1 MPHMPNELIHKI
13 MESTHDDPYT
23 LSQCM
28 MVSWNFCQ
36 IVRPIFHSDLYLD
49 LRGLRYDILP
59 KLVRLFEVLDE
70 VTRHVRILYLVL
82 SDIDGLS
89 RLLADITISALVDAG
104 KLEEIYIKGR
114 LDKLSPRFL
123 LDLMELPS
131 LQVISLDGTHQIPI
145 SLIQDR
151 RGLRTLRLHNCTIVS
166 PFKFRDRYSTDA
178 EYNFAGDLV
187 SDENSIIFPTSLTLE
202 LSKRMIGDI
211 ALLEKSAN
219 YLTSLTLVYYS
230 HNPARY
236 IPIAH
241 ITAESFPSLDT
252 LSLVFH
258 IGSTFGIPI
267 DLPRFLQGHKR
278 SSNVKHVNI
287 TFDHESCVFSDMK
300 DYFSTTIKNAK
311 APFSTKEVFDRKALR
326 CLESGSCKLLMTS
339 EDLSVSRAADIGP
352 FKADVQIK
360 MNALF
365 PTDELPWVNV
375 KVVLEERFW
384 EFIDF

>member
-1 MPHMPNELIHKI
+1 MSLILRKTATVPHMPNELIHKI

-23 LSQCM
+23 LSQC
-28 MVSWNFCQ
+28 
-36 IVRPIFHSDLYLD
+36 IDLYLD

-82 SDIDGLS
+82 SDID
-89 RLLADITISALVDAG
+89 
-104 KLEEIYIKGR
+104 
-114 LDKLSPRFL
+114 
-123 LDLMELPS
+123 
-131 LQVISLDGTHQIPI
+131 
-145 SLIQDR
+145 
-151 RGLRTLRLHNCTIVS
+151 
-166 PFKFRDRYSTDA
+166 DA
-178 EYNFAGDLV
+178 EYNFAGDLI
-187 SDENSIIFPTSLTLE
+187 SDENDIIFPTSLTLE
-202 LSKRMIGDI
+202 LSKRLVGDI
-211 ALLEKSAN
+211 ALLEKSSN

-236 IPIAH
+236 ISIAH

-258 IGSTFGIPI
+258 IGSTFSIPI
-267 DLPRFLQGHKR
+267 DLPQFLQGHKR
-278 SSNVKHVNI
+278 SSKVKHVNI

-311 APFSTKEVFDRKALR
+311 APFSTKEVFDRKVLR